1 MTPLSN
7 STMKQAGLFL
17 AICVLLSIISLS
29 AQEIDTLKIQKLDE
43 VVISAQFTP
52 RSEKNS
58 IYKVRVINSANF
70 KKTAA
75 NNVKDLLQH
84 EMNIDLSQSSV
95 FGSSIEM
102 QGISKEN
109 IKILVDGIPVIGR
122 LNGVIDLSQI
132 NLSNIERIEIIE
144 GPVSVFYGTDA
155 MGGIINLIS
164 KKNQKKTFEG
174 GISAFYETIN
184 AIDLKGSF
192 GYKFGSQS
200 IKITGG
206 DYKFGG
212 LSTNNLPR
220 NLNWEEKNQYFAK
233 LNYYKQFK
241 DIQLDYVAN
250 FSKEK
255 LISIGEPNKFGKI
268 QDKDY
273 YTRRIDNTIS
283 IKGNVFAKHYINT
296 TLSYLDYQ
304 RYHNTFDVDPI
315 TLNKVAAEKDNKIDN
330 EVHYVY
336 AGFKSLLAK
345 DQIDDNLA
353 YATGVDYKK
362 ESTAG
367 QRILDQKQSINT
379 YAFFGSINY
388 KINSVIEIQ
397 PAFRYTL
404 NDAFGSLVSPAFN
417 AKIKIDNNSVIRFS
431 YARGF
436 RAPSLKELFLDFRIK
451 AGPNTFI
458 IAGNTDLKVEKSHS
472 FNLDYTFTNTYGKDK
487 NFSIEPAIFFNDISS
502 LIALSEMSSFKRHYI
517 NIDNF
522 KSVGGRIDFSYHK
535 RSFNIQTGFSLI
547 GRYNKFTEDYKTES
561 YLYTPEVRTN
571 LNYYVEKVGID
582 LNLFYKYTGERTG
595 FYLDKTSAT
604 IQKTTRKDFSNMD
617 FTLNK
622 SFFNRRLYTL
632 VGIKNI
638 FNVKDIETIN
648 QVGEAHARDMQ
659 LWGRSFLLQTSYKF

>member
-1 MTPLSN
+1 
-7 STMKQAGLFL
+7 MKLTGLL
-17 AICVLLSIISLS
+17 IAIESLFSIISLFG
-29 AQEIDTLKIQKLDE
+29 QEIDTLSIEKLDE

-58 IYKVRVINSANF
+58 IYKVRVINSTNF
-70 KKTAA
+70 ERKAA

-102 QGISKEN
+102 QGMSKEN
-109 IKILVDGIPVIGR
+109 IKILVDGVPVIGR

-174 GISAFYETIN
+174 GISALYETVN
-184 AIDLKGSF
+184 AVNLKGNF
-192 GYKFGSQS
+192 GYKRGNQS
-200 IKITGG
+200 IRISLGR
-206 DYKFGG
+206 YQFGG
-212 LSTNNLPR
+212 LSTNDLPR
-220 NLNWEEKNQYFAK
+220 NLNWEEKNQNFAK
-233 LNYYKQFK
+233 LNYNKRLN
-241 DIQLDYVAN
+241 DIKLAYTAS
-250 FSKEK
+250 FSNEK
-255 LISIGEPNKFGKI
+255 LISIGEPGRLGKI
-268 QDKDY
+268 QDKHY
-273 YTRRIDNTIS
+273 YTRRIDNILS
-283 IKGNVFAKHYINT
+283 VKGNAFNNHYIDL

-315 TLNKVAAEKDNKIDN
+315 TLNKVASKKDNKIDN

-336 AGFKSLLAK
+336 AGLKSLLAK
-345 DQIDDNLA
+345 DQISNKLA
-353 YATGVDYKK
+353 YATGLDMKQ
-362 ESTAG
+362 ESTSG
-367 QRILDQKQSINT
+367 QRILDQEQYINT
-379 YAFFGSINY
+379 YALFGSINY
-388 KINSVIEIQ
+388 RINPTIEMQ

-417 AKIKIDNNSVIRFS
+417 AKIKMDNNNIIRFS

-436 RAPSLKELFLDFRIK
+436 RAPSLKELYLDFRIK

-458 IAGNTDLKVEKSHS
+458 ISGNTDLQVEKSHS
-472 FNLDYTFTNTYGKDK
+472 FNLDYSFTKTYNT
-487 NFSIEPAIFFNDISS
+487 NEFTVTPAVFYNDISS
-502 LIALSEMSSFKRHYI
+502 LIALSELQDFKRHYI
-517 NIDNF
+517 NIDKFKSIGSRIDISLRKQNF
-522 KSVGGRIDFSYHK
+522 KIE
-535 RSFNIQTGFSLI
+535 TGFSLI
-547 GRYNKFTEDYKTES
+547 GRYNRFTEDYETETF
-561 YLYTPEVRTN
+561 LYTPEVKTN
-571 LNYYVEKVGID
+571 LNYFIKDAKID

-595 FYLDKTSAT
+595 FYLDETSAT

-617 FTLNK
+617 FTISK
-622 SFFNRRLYTL
+622 SFFNNRLNTR

-638 FNVKDIETIN
+638 FNVKDIETTN

-659 LWGRSFLLQTSYKF
+659 LWGRSFLLQTSYQF